1 MEYVTKKNK
10 RKNMNKNEI
19 IDAAEKLFF
28 SKGYSN
34 STMDEIAKEA
44 GFTKRTLYSYFA
56 SKEEIYEKIVERG
69 YMILNN
75 LFLEALDK
83 NKKSSEISKIR
94 ALSYSFLEFEGEYEG
109 YFKTIFES
117 ECSYAGNE
125 ELEQTIIELLQNC
138 IREGIRKG
146 EIIDTVDEA
155 SISLIL
161 WSILMG
167 FVSTF
172 IRKEAYIKDH
182 FKKEVK
188 DVVENSL
195 DFILNSIKTYEDNLN
210 M

>member
-1 MEYVTKKNK
+1 MEDISKKEK
-10 RKNMNKNEI
+10 RKNMNKSEI

-44 GFTKRTLYSYFA
+44 GFTKRTLYSYFT
-56 SKEEIYEKIVERG
+56 SKEEMYEKIVERG
-69 YMILNN
+69 YIILNK
-75 LFLEALDK
+75 LFLEVL
-83 NKKSSEISKIR
+83 NKKKNSSEIFKIR
-94 ALSYSFLEFEGEYEG
+94 ALGYSFLEFEAENRG
-109 YFKTIFES
+109 YFKAIFES
-117 ECSYAGNE
+117 EYSYVGSE

-161 WSILMG
+161 WSTLMG
-167 FVSTF
+167 FVTTF

-188 DVVENSL
+188 DVIENGL
-195 DFILNSIKTYEDNLN
+195 NFILNSIKTHGR
-210 M
+210 

>member
-1 MEYVTKKNK
+1 MEDITKKDR
-10 RKNMNKNEI
+10 RKNINKNEI
-19 IDAAEKLFF
+19 INAAEKLFF

-34 STMDEIAKEA
+34 STMDEIAMEA

-69 YMILNN
+69 YIILNL
-75 LFLEALDK
+75 LFLQALDK
-83 NKKSSEISKIR
+83 NRRFSEISKIR
-94 ALSYSFLEFEGEYEG
+94 ALGYSFLEFQGEYQG

-117 ECSYAGNE
+117 ECSYAGSE
-125 ELEQTIIELLQNC
+125 ELEQIIIELLQNC

-146 EIIDTVDEA
+146 EIIDTVDEV

-161 WSILMG
+161 WSTIMG

-172 IRKEAYIKDH
+172 IRKEAYIKEH

-188 DVVENSL
+188 DVIENGI
-195 DFILNSIKTYEDNLN
+195 DFILNSIKIHEK
-210 M
+210 